1 MKNGA
6 ATSEATENKPPVRM
20 RILRQF
26 VRDLSFENVIGVG
39 SLANPSQPNINVQV
53 GLDAQK
59 TAEENQ
65 YSVSIK
71 LNIKS
76 TVKEGDDNLFLM
88 ELDYVGLFEIE
99 GVDEPRMHPFLLIE
113 CPRQL
118 FPFVRRIVSDVT
130 HDGGF
135 PSLNLENIDFAK
147 IYSDEVQRRR
157 AAADTQPTSSA
168 EDTSN

>member
-6 ATSEATENKPPVRM
+6 ASEAANSKPQVRM
-20 RILRQF
+20 KILRQF
-26 VRDLSFENVIGVG
+26 VRDLSFENVVGVE
-39 SLANPSQPNINVQV
+39 SPANPSQPNISVQV

-59 TAEENQ
+59 TSAENQ
-65 YSVSIK
+65 YSVSVK

-76 TVKEGDDNLFLM
+76 TAKEGDDNLFLM

-113 CPRQL
+113 CPRLL

-157 AAADTQPTSSA
+157 AAADDQPASSA
-168 EDTSN
+168 EDTNN